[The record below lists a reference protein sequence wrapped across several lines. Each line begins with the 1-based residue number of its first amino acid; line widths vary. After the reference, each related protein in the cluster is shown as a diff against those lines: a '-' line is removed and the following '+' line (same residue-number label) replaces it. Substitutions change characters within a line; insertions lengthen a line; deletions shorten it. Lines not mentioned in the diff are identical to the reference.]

1 MSIDGKKSRPRRFA
15 LAQLREFGI
24 LPHCRMNGIPET
36 QGHTTAVRALVGGA
50 SAVVILAG
58 VKLAAEFI
66 IPVILAFFIAVLS
79 YPMMRWMRG
88 RRVPQPVALI
98 LTLLVDLSVLVAV
111 GFVAASLFSDFQAK
125 WTDNYQDRIRH
136 STVHAVSWLEHT
148 LSNAGVEGVRE
159 AFNSMINID
168 ALLKLAT
175 DNVGGV
181 VTGLTSVVK
190 LTLLILLLVGFML
203 ADAGNFAR
211 KLPMVHGVGG
221 PDFCGWAR
229 VATDIQKYLGIKTLT
244 SVLTGFAA
252 WGLCQFFGLDF
263 AILWGLVAFAFNY
276 IPAVGSIIAAVPPV
290 MLALV
295 QLGWTQ
301 MLGVGIGY
309 LAINMILGNIIE
321 PTLQGKRFGISVVV
335 VLLSVLF
342 WGWLLGLAGMFLA
355 VPLTMLVKVALST
368 SPELRW
374 IPALIETDK
383 SLGPMAQAIVE
394 KVKGS
399 DPEKS
404 QPDAESGATTGETGP
419 TPP

>member
-1 MSIDGKKSRPRRFA
+1 
-15 LAQLREFGI
+15 
-24 LPHCRMNGIPET
+24 MNGLLES
-36 QGHTTAVRALVGGA
+36 QRNSTAIRALIGGA
-50 SAVVILAG
+50 SAVLILAG
-58 VKLAAEFI
+58 IKLAADFI

-79 YPMMRWMRG
+79 YPMLRWLRARG
-88 RRVPQPVALI
+88 VPQPIALV
-98 LTLLVDLSVLVAV
+98 LTLIVDLSLLVAI

-136 STVHAVSWLEHT
+136 STVHAVAWLEHT
-148 LSNAGVEGVRE
+148 LASAGVEGVRE

-203 ADAGNFAR
+203 ADAPNFAS
-211 KLPMVHGVGG
+211 KLPAVHQVGG
-221 PDFCGWAR
+221 PDFR
-229 VATDIQKYLGIKTLT
+229 VWSRVTSDIQKYLGIKTLT
-244 SVLTGFAA
+244 SVCTGVAA
-252 WGLCQFFGLDF
+252 WALCHFVGLDF

-276 IPAVGSIIAAVPPV
+276 IPAVGSIIASVPP
-290 MLALV
+290 LILSIV

-301 MLGVGIGY
+301 MLAVAIGY

-355 VPLTMLVKVALST
+355 VPLTMLVKVVLST

-374 IPALIETDK
+374 ISALIENEK

-394 KVKGS
+394 KVKGQ
-399 DPEKS
+399 DAEKS
-404 QPDAESGATTGETGP
+404 QHEAKEGTAA
-419 TPP
+419 